1 MASQLEDFRA
11 KMKRVEESILS
22 RDYKKHIQ
30 VGGST
35 PGGPPCWKLH
45 QGQGWGNRKVQSVF

>member
-1 MASQLEDFRA
+1 MNQALTISPDSLLQATIDGLSSQLEVFQA

-30 VGGST
+30 VGG
-35 PGGPPCWKLH
+35 
-45 QGQGWGNRKVQSVF
+45 R